1 MASGSVTTSTRR
13 VGVTTV
19 PPLPRDDLDGDALAT
34 MLPPG
39 EPVGLGGE
47 RRGPPAKRPAKG
59 KAPPVKSAVPPKA
72 PPVKSAVPPKAPPVK
87 SAVPP
92 KPAPAKGKGGK
103 EKRRFDCPKPASSGE
118 ALEVEKSRLLT
129 RDTVFLG
136 RSAKK
141 ALLKFQ
147 AFANAA
153 DSRGAEASTDD
164 KVAGLRAGATHEL
177 RLLAIEVRKARLANA
192 ACAREMEE
200 CAALEAETAAKIEA
214 TKVNIARLQGE
225 LRSERRVRERKEE
238 YESLAKIINGVP
250 PKVASTKAIA
260 GLEADTIDDLQRAD
274 EARDEEAEKNAAAAA
289 AGGDD
294 AAPMDVDDGGADGKR
309 GDAAADDEEDGEV
322 EEHTSPKKRKL
333 SAADDE

>member
-1 MASGSVTTSTRR
+1 MPARPGSFRGICARGSTSARSRR
-13 VGVTTV
+13 S
-19 PPLPRDDLDGDALAT
+19 PRWL
-34 MLPPG
+34 
-39 EPVGLGGE
+39 
-47 RRGPPAKRPAKG
+47 KRCA
-59 KAPPVKSAVPPKA
+59 
-72 PPVKSAVPPKAPPVK
+72 
-87 SAVPP
+87 
-92 KPAPAKGKGGK
+92 
-103 EKRRFDCPKPASSGE
+103 R
-118 ALEVEKSRLLT
+118 
-129 RDTVFLG
+129 

-177 RLLAIEVRKARLANA
+177 KLLAIEVRKARLANA

-260 GLEADTIDDLQRAD
+260 GLEADVAGLGERAVKRDPPHERLLLLRAALLGPAVDGAHDARPGCFLPTHSDRCIRIVAPSSIYWYGGSRCPNGLGVLRRALRTRESSAYTQSQLQCRHTVIQYVPNSLHVVSSCSS
-274 EARDEEAEKNAAAAA
+274 RAAAPE
-289 AGGDD
+289 DD
-294 AAPMDVDDGGADGKR
+294 SVA
-309 GDAAADDEEDGEV
+309 
-322 EEHTSPKKRKL
+322 L
-333 SAADDE
+333 SACTASHNSSAARG

>member
-1 MASGSVTTSTRR
+1 MAPKRKASEASAG
-13 VGVTTV
+13 
-19 PPLPRDDLDGDALAT
+19 
-34 MLPPG
+34 
-39 EPVGLGGE
+39 
-47 RRGPPAKRPAKG
+47 GPPAKRPAKG

-72 PPVKSAVPPKAPPVK
+72 PPVKSAVPPKAPLVK

-177 RLLAIEVRKARLANA
+177 KLLAIEVRKARLANA

-225 LRSERRVRERKEE
+225 LRPSAAPRRRRS
-238 YESLAKIINGVP
+238 ESLAKIINGVP

-260 GLEADTIDDLQRAD
+260 GLEADVAGLGERNARVAAALDERAARFELLLQTIDDLQRAD
-274 EARDEEAEKNAAAAA
+274 EEAYDERPRRTPPPPRAATTPRPWTSTTAARTAS
-289 AGGDD
+289 
-294 AAPMDVDDGGADGKR
+294 

-322 EEHTSPKKRKL
+322 EEPVAEKRKL